1 MKWGLVCK
9 PSKKS
14 FAVGEKVYELVGD
27 MLAEHKVAEH
37 LGIKGYSI
45 EEVGKGADAIIVVG
59 GDGTILMTL
68 QHTTKPIFPIN
79 TGRIGFL
86 AEIEP
91 KHASDA
97 LQQILRG
104 DYQVEDR
111 MKLEARTDADRLP
124 SAANEIV
131 IHASQVGKILPI
143 KLYVDGILTQ
153 SFYGDGLIVAT
164 PMGST
169 SYALAVGGPVV
180 DPTLNVFVI
189 APIAPFRH
197 IATSRVISSDKTLRI
212 KVEKAAQIVIDGMH
226 VHDLGP
232 RQCVEIEESGEKA
245 RFIKVNDNFYH
256 KVYKKLSFDYPKKL

>member
-1 MKWGLVCK
+1 MRWGLVCK

-14 FAVGEKVYELVGD
+14 FTLGKRVYELFGE
-27 MLAEHKVAEH
+27 MIAEHRVAEH
-37 LGIKGYSI
+37 LGIRGYSL
-45 EEVGKGADAIIVVG
+45 EEVGKRADAIIVVG
-59 GDGTILMTL
+59 GDGTILLTL
-68 QHTTKPIFPIN
+68 QHTTRPIFPIN

-86 AEIEP
+86 TEIEP
-91 KHASDA
+91 KHAPEA

-104 DYQVEDR
+104 EYKIEER
-111 MKLEARTDADRLP
+111 MKLEAHAEGERMP
-124 SAANEIV
+124 PAANEIV

-143 KLYVDGILTQ
+143 KLYVDDILTQ

-180 DPTLNVFVI
+180 DPTLKVFVI

-197 IATSRVISSDKTLRI
+197 IAASRVIASDKILMI
-212 KVEKAAQIVIDGMH
+212 KVEKAAQVVIDGMH
-226 VHDLGP
+226 VHDLKP
-232 RQCVEIEESGEKA
+232 RQHIEIKESEERA